1 MVTPECQL
9 GHFSECQLGHFSEC
23 QLGHFNNKVRD
34 IREEDDDKAN
44 VVVVSSDVLPE
55 KTMVGPRT
63 DSTTD
68 SHANDEIADV
78 VAMFDGSPLAG
89 LISPLSIR
97 EAVAA
102 YDPSAHPD
110 YQPESPLE
118 GVRRMSS
125 WILKMAAHPDM
136 PVIRTPAGLLIS
148 LARRGMDKP
157 AIVARQEASQE
168 KYRMARQRDRY
179 ESFVLQL
186 QKEYPGVNVADI
198 LATCVGSSYQMPTEE
213 QLAKVREECRQAR
226 DRADAARDQAMAKF
240 LRKHSDLKRE
250 MRR

>member
-1 MVTPECQL
+1 M
-9 GHFSECQLGHFSEC
+9 
-23 QLGHFNNKVRD
+23 
-34 IREEDDDKAN
+34 
-44 VVVVSSDVLPE
+44 
-55 KTMVGPRT
+55 
-63 DSTTD
+63 
-68 SHANDEIADV
+68 
-78 VAMFDGSPLAG
+78 
-89 LISPLSIR
+89 
-97 EAVAA
+97 
-102 YDPSAHPD
+102 
-110 YQPESPLE
+110 
-118 GVRRMSS
+118 
-125 WILKMAAHPDM
+125 
-136 PVIRTPAGLLIS
+136 
-148 LARRGMDKP
+148 
-157 AIVARQEASQE
+157 ARQEASQE